1 MTAALASACCESTAA
16 NGELRQIAV
25 PVLSLLMVAA
35 LTLSSLGPMLD
46 HHFAERH
53 PGHNHLYLGTA
64 LPDHSHSY
72 QSSHSHYGAWMY
84 VPADAGSPTGGI
96 AIVMPNDGWGHVA
109 ADIAAP
115 LVFHPLRLG
124 GDDGGPL
131 LKTSPDGDV
140 ALTGIIIA
148 PSKRPPRA

>member
-1 MTAALASACCESTAA
+1 MTAALASACRESTAA
-16 NGELRQIAV
+16 NRELRRWAV
-25 PVLSLLMVAA
+25 PTLSLLMVAA
-35 LTLSSLGPMLD
+35 LALSSLGLMLD

-53 PGHNHLYLGTA
+53 PGHRHLYLGTA

-72 QSSHSHYGAWMY
+72 QSSHSHYGVWMY
-84 VPADAGSPTGGI
+84 VPADAGSPTDGI
-96 AIVMPNDGWGHVA
+96 AIVMPNDGSGHVA
-109 ADIAAP
+109 VDIASP

-131 LKTSPDGDV
+131 LKTSSGGDF
-140 ALTGIIIA
+140 ALTGVIIA